1 MDMQHPLNC
10 LTFATQRAARNL
22 ARGLE
27 AALRPVGLTA
37 PQFTTLSLMSPAK
50 PESIAA
56 LATRLGTERTTMT
69 RNLLVMTRKGW
80 VESRPRT
87 DAAPGG
93 YVLTAEG
100 QAVLAKALPLWTS
113 HQARM
118 VRQLGED
125 FAQTLIYNARR
136 L

>member
-10 LTFATQRAARNL
+10 LTFAAQRAARNL
-22 ARGLE
+22 SRGLE
-27 AALRPVGLTA
+27 AVLKPVGLTT
-37 PQFTTLSLMSPAK
+37 PQFTTLSLMSLTK

-69 RNLLVMTRKGW
+69 RNLHLMVRKGW
-80 VESRPRT
+80 VAQGNKPTS
-87 DAAPGG
+87 G
-93 YVLTAEG
+93 YLLTPEG
-100 QAVLAKALPLWTS
+100 QAILTKALPLWSS

-118 VRQLGED
+118 VRQMGED